1 MSLSLLLDLG
11 ASRLKVALYDR
22 ETRNFVAQNDV
33 AAPVPVFGSMGEI
46 EVPADSHGP
55 LVRALCEQAIA
66 AAGLVPENAFI
77 CSEMHGFALAAKG
90 QQSTYV
96 SWRDERAARS
106 GVLATLHE
114 QVGADFRRITGMK
127 LRAGLP
133 FVTLVHM
140 ARQGSITADG
150 TLLSLPELVISQ
162 LGQLSG
168 YMDETMACGLGLYDL
183 EARAWSPQLLAL
195 LGHNAPRLL
204 CPIVAGQAP
213 IGTITLCGAEI
224 PVMAAVGD
232 LQAAVHGSYCPPG
245 SALCVNIGT
254 GSQVN
259 RISYYPK
266 DLTVEERPFFHGFR
280 MATLSHIPAGRAL
293 RVFESFFASF
303 SDDDSGF
310 WSLAQSLS
318 AEEVAA
324 APLSVDLN
332 CFAGAWRYRGGGLIS
347 GILEGNFTVRT
358 LIASIIKSMVE
369 QYLDAIALLDPDG
382 TCDEIRLAGGVPRLL
397 PALCEMLA
405 QSSPR
410 RLAFSPGDEETLLG
424 LARLAVAY

>member
-22 ETRNFVAQNDV
+22 ETRNFVVQNDV
-33 AAPVPVFGSMGEI
+33 AAPVPVFGPGGEI
-46 EVPADSHGP
+46 EVPSDGHSQ

-66 AAGLVPENAFI
+66 AAGQMPENAFI
-77 CSEMHGFALAAKG
+77 CSEMHGFALVAKG
-90 QQSTYV
+90 QESAYI

-106 GVLATLHE
+106 GVLAALHE
-114 QVGADFRRITGMK
+114 QLGTDFRRITGMK

-133 FVTLVHM
+133 LVTLVHM
-140 ARQGSITADG
+140 ARQGGISAVA
-150 TLLSLPELVISQ
+150 TLLSLPELVISR
-162 LGQLSG
+162 LGRLSG
-168 YMDETMACGLGLYDL
+168 CMDETMACGLGLYDI
-183 EARAWSPQLLAL
+183 ESRAWSPQLLAL
-195 LGHNAPRLL
+195 LGQNAPKLL
-204 CPIVAGQAP
+204 RPVAAGQAP
-213 IGTITLCGAEI
+213 IGTLSLCDIEI

-232 LQAAVHGSYCPPG
+232 LQAAVHGSYCPPV

-259 RISYYPK
+259 RIGYHPQ
-266 DLTVEERPFFHGFR
+266 DLAVEERPFFGELR

-293 RVFESFFASF
+293 RVFEGFFASL
-303 SDDDSGF
+303 SGGDSGF
-310 WSLAQSLS
+310 WPLAQSLS

-332 CFAGAWRYRGGGLIS
+332 CFAGAWRYQGGGQIS
-347 GILEGNFTVRT
+347 GIAEGNFTVRT
-358 LIASIIKSMVE
+358 LAASILKAMAA
-369 QYLDAIALLDPDG
+369 QYLDAIAMLDPEG
-382 TCDEIRLAGGVPRLL
+382 VCNEIRLAGGVPRRL

-405 QSSPR
+405 QSGGR

-424 LARLAVAY
+424 LARLAG